1 MLESLNNNKKLLPR
15 QAAEQIIKLIRENQ
29 LQAGEK
35 LPNEF
40 DMAQQL
46 SVGRGTI
53 REAVKILE
61 SRNIVEIRRGRGT
74 FVCEHPGLME
84 DPLGLALVEDKERL
98 ALDLETGGDPGTDR
112 KTLQAGRILSEKR
125 YGVS

>member
-1 MLESLNNNKKLLPR
+1 MLESLNNNKKLLPQ
-15 QAAEQIIKLIRENQ
+15 QATEQIIKLIRENQ
-29 LQAGEK
+29 LQAGDK

-40 DMAQQL
+40 DMAGQL

-74 FVCEHPGLME
+74 FVCEHPGMME
-84 DPLGLALVEDKERL
+84 DPLGLALVEDK
-98 ALDLETGGDPGTDR
+98 GDWLWICAR
-112 KTLQAGRILSEKR
+112 S
-125 YGVS
+125 V

>member
-40 DMAQQL
+40 DMAQQR
-46 SVGRGTI
+46 SVGSGTI
-53 REAVKILE
+53 LEAVKIV
-61 SRNIVEIRRGRGT
+61 NPEISWRS
-74 FVCEHPGLME
+74 EE
-84 DPLGLALVEDKERL
+84 E
-98 ALDLETGGDPGTDR
+98 GGH
-112 KTLQAGRILSEKR
+112 L
-125 YGVS
+125 YVSIRD